1 MAAEAPS
8 AEAPSAPRLTRSLSH
23 VDDAHANG
31 MECAAMHEIGEGETI
46 LTNYWIHLSQSMWSY
61 MIKQDGVLKTHTV
74 YGTEAEFRAI
84 SFTHVVSD
92 FQPDSYPT
100 TADLS
105 AVNQNK

>member
-1 MAAEAPS
+1 MAA
-8 AEAPSAPRLTRSLSH
+8 APSAPRLMRSLSH
-23 VDDAHANG
+23 TNEAHANG
-31 MECAAMHEIGEGETI
+31 MQCAVKYEIGEGETI
-46 LTNYWIHLSQSMWSY
+46 LTNYWIHPSESIWSY

-74 YGTEAEFRAI
+74 SGTEAEFRAI

-100 TADLS
+100 VADLS

>member
-1 MAAEAPS
+1 MAAGLTP
-8 AEAPSAPRLTRSLSH
+8 PRLTRSLSH

-31 MECAAMHEIGEGETI
+31 MRCAVKYEIGERETI
-46 LTNYWIHLSQSMWSY
+46 LTNFWIGPDGAAIWSY
-61 MIKQDGVLKTHTV
+61 IIKEDGVLNTYNV
-74 YGTEAEFRAI
+74 SGTEAEFRAI

-100 TADLS
+100 VADLS